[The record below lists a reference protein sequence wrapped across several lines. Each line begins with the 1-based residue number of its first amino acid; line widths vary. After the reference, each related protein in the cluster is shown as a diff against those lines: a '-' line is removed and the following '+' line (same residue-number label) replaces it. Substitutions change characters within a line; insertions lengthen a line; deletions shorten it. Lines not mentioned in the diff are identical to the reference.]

1 MPGDRRPATAS
12 VRVPERCLVFRSEIE
27 IIDDI
32 GIGMIRRQLA
42 AAAEVEIVFPV
53 VSVARI
59 TWVIG
64 WFGIRIDIHAFEA
77 PEGGS
82 LLKPRLDA
90 QYRQGDS
97 VDRMSIEDLSGALR
111 RSDRACGTGGPVL
124 LARGVNVFRWSTA
137 LKQRVSLLAD
147 VNWRVEPGQHWAV
160 MGPNGAG
167 KTTLLR
173 MAAAESH
180 PSEGTFE
187 VLGERLGATDMRR
200 LRESIG
206 LVDNR
211 VAATIPARRPV
222 FETILS
228 GAFNSI
234 AIQRQRLDPSHTGR
248 ARHLMELVGLKDHQ
262 TRGFGECSQ
271 GERQRVLLARALMP
285 EPCLL
290 LFDEAAAG
298 LDLPSREQLVSAL
311 DAMAREDRN
320 LTTVAVTHHIEEI
333 PPSTTHALLLR
344 ETRVLA
350 SGPIGEVL
358 TSEKVSACF
367 GLPVEVTSNHRRFAA
382 TLASASGAG

>member
-1 MPGDRRPATAS
+1 M
-12 VRVPERCLVFRSEIE
+12 
-27 IIDDI
+27 
-32 GIGMIRRQLA
+32 
-42 AAAEVEIVFPV
+42 
-53 VSVARI
+53 
-59 TWVIG
+59 
-64 WFGIRIDIHAFEA
+64 
-77 PEGGS
+77 GGS
-82 LLKPRLDA
+82 
-90 QYRQGDS
+90 
-97 VDRMSIEDLSGALR
+97 VNRMSIQNLSGALR
-111 RSDRACGTGGPVL
+111 RSNRAGGTGGPVL
-124 LARGVNVFRWSTA
+124 LARAVNVFRWSSA
-137 LKQRVSLLAD
+137 LRKRVSLLAD

-187 VLGERLGATDMRR
+187 VLGDRLGATDMRR
-200 LRESIG
+200 LRENIG

-228 GAFNSI
+228 GAFNNI
-234 AIQRQRLDPSHTGR
+234 AIQRQRLDSSHAER
-248 ARHLMELVGLKDHQ
+248 AGHLMELVGLTGHA

-285 EPCLL
+285 EPRLL
-290 LFDEAAAG
+290 LLDEAAAG

-311 DAMAREDRN
+311 DAMAREDRD

-344 ETRVLA
+344 DTRVLE

-367 GLPVEVTSNHRRFAA
+367 GLPIEVTCNHRRFAA
-382 TLASASGAG
+382 ILAAGSGTG